1 METGS
6 FKSIFFEN
14 SDKKVKPVFQLRLK
28 ISLSRLNKV
37 IKENSL
43 KIYTYFILILK
54 LWLWKLSSNRFQS
67 RVIFLSQFFFR
78 NLIYKQFSV
87 LEVDWFRL
95 KYYYSTQSFF
105 KVLIEVGF
113 KKFDSKKKS
122 NKQLFYYLHS
132 VITVITFLYLILKE
146 ILTQNSDF

>member
-54 LWLWKLSSNRFQS
+54 L
-67 RVIFLSQFFFR
+67 
-78 NLIYKQFSV
+78 
-87 LEVDWFRL
+87 
-95 KYYYSTQSFF
+95 
-105 KVLIEVGF
+105 
-113 KKFDSKKKS
+113 
-122 NKQLFYYLHS
+122 
-132 VITVITFLYLILKE
+132 
-146 ILTQNSDF
+146 